1 MIGDKKKPA
10 FSCPLTHH
18 LSPITY
24 HLIPMSEQKPAHER
38 QKEDGEVVY
47 RRLSP
52 GVEKSET
59 PDGKREKRAQAVV
72 TPPLAPTLKTIIV
85 GFLLLLGL
93 VILLGYL
100 SVRKT
105 DEVGAKI
112 LDDERRHAAIR
123 DFTLELRIAATMLD
137 NEARARGRKLS
148 GETEETRP
156 VFEGP
161 LTRARDQVRELL
173 RRMELP
179 PYSENEKWRS
189 LHDRLLSFIQA
200 TEDPDAYLR
209 EGYVKFRDADKEI
222 NTLLEETRR
231 QQEDIFYQ
239 GEELQKGAAR
249 RIYLLT
255 GIALLMGG
263 LVAAYTIR
271 EVQSRLR
278 QVRESMEETRRE
290 RKFNVQMLEGMVS
303 AVAAIDSH
311 DRIRSANAA
320 FFKIF
325 PEAKLG
331 SSVYDKFSSA
341 DAMKMIEAAVSSRVE
356 RSTYRGRWICG
367 EDTPQCANRSFDVYS
382 SPLDVDGD
390 KGQIVTLVDVT
401 EAAEA
406 ESVVRRTES
415 LAAMGQAVAQVAHEI
430 KNPLGSIRLGVSML
444 RDTSPDEESQSTID
458 LVERGIHHLNKLVM
472 DVTQFSRQRPL
483 ELSEVELH
491 ELIEPSL
498 ELISDLMQE
507 KRTPIEKRFIDEPLR
522 GDWDADQL
530 RQVMVNLFA
539 NAVDASKDNSP
550 LTISTKRIPAE
561 QSKAAEGRNGQRNKG
576 TAKSYARLTV
586 TDQGAGMDERTQ
598 VRIFEPFFTTK
609 KRGTGLG
616 LAIVKQIVE
625 LHGGAISID
634 SFPGKGTSFMIDLPL
649 KQ

>member
-1 MIGDKKKPA
+1 
-10 FSCPLTHH
+10 
-18 LSPITY
+18 
-24 HLIPMSEQKPAHER
+24 MSEQKPTTER
-38 QKEDGEVVY
+38 QREDGEVVY

-52 GVEKSET
+52 GVDET
-59 PDGKREKRAQAVV
+59 ESPDGKREKSVKAAA

-85 GFLLLLGL
+85 GFLLLLAL
-93 VILLGYL
+93 VMLLGYL

-137 NEARARGRKLS
+137 NEARARGRKL
-148 GETEETRP
+148 GAETEETRP
-156 VFEGP
+156 IFEGP
-161 LTRARDQVRELL
+161 LNRARDEVRQLL

-179 PYSENEKWRS
+179 PYSQNEKWRS
-189 LHDRLLSFIQA
+189 LHDRLLSFTQA

-222 NTLLEETRR
+222 NNLLEETRR

-255 GIALLMGG
+255 AIALLMGA

-271 EVQSRLR
+271 EVRRRLR
-278 QVRESMEETRRE
+278 QVRESMDETRRE
-290 RKFNVQMLEGMVS
+290 REFNAQMLEGMVS
-303 AVAAIDSH
+303 AVAAIDAH
-311 DRIRSANAA
+311 DRIRSANGA

-325 PEAKLG
+325 PKATLG
-331 SSVYDKFSSA
+331 SSVYDKFSSP
-341 DAMKMIEAAVSSRVE
+341 DAMRMLEAAISSRVE
-356 RSTYRGRWICG
+356 RSTYRGRWIC
-367 EDTPQCANRSFDVYS
+367 DDNTPNCASRSFDVYS
-382 SPLDVDGD
+382 SPLVIDGD

-444 RDTSPDEESQSTID
+444 RDTSTDEESQSTID

-491 ELIEPSL
+491 TAIESSL
-498 ELISDLMQE
+498 ELIADLIQE
-507 KRTPIEKRFIDEPLR
+507 KSTPVEKNFSDEPLR

-550 LTISTKRIPAE
+550 LTISTRRIAAE
-561 QSKAAEGRNGQRNKG
+561 QSKAAEGNGHRGKG
-576 TAKSYARLTV
+576 AAKAYARLTV
-586 TDQGAGMDERTQ
+586 TDRGAGMDERTQ
-598 VRIFEPFFTTK
+598 ARIFEPFFTTK

-625 LHGGAISID
+625 QHEGAISVE
-634 SFPGKGTSFMIDLPL
+634 SAPGEGTSFIVDLPL